1 MSARTLLSRLTAVIV
16 LLTLVGSGANGQ
28 GFADLGTKADGF
40 TVPKPGA
47 ALVFPADHGPH
58 PDYRIEWWYLTANLK
73 GEDGKEYGAQWT
85 LFRSALAPGRKVGWS
100 SPQIWMGHA
109 AITTADRQF
118 VAERLSRDGIDQS
131 GVTSE
136 PFSAWIDDW
145 RMQLRGLP
153 GAAEANANINLS
165 VMWVRASGKDFTYDL
180 SLDAVGPVVAQGDN
194 GYSVKSPTGQASY
207 YYSQPFYAVTGSIKL
222 PSGEVKV
229 IGKAWL
235 DHEWSSQPLAAD
247 QTGWDWFSLHL
258 DTGEKL
264 MGFKLRDSGVG
275 FTSGT
280 WIAADGSAT
289 PLEPGE
295 LQATPTNS
303 SIVGGK
309 SVPTQWHLEIPKRG
323 SNVTTTPLNAQAWM
337 TTRFEYWEGPINIKG
352 SHNGIGYLEMT
363 GYK

>member
-1 MSARTLLSRLTAVIV
+1 MNARRVLAGLAAVIV
-16 LLTLVGSGANGQ
+16 FLTPAWSGANGQ

-40 TVPKPGA
+40 TMPKPGVS
-47 ALVFPADHGPH
+47 LLFPGDHGPH
-58 PDYRIEWWYLTANLK
+58 PDYRIEWWYVTANLR

-85 LFRSALAPGRKVGWS
+85 LFRSALAPGRKEGWS

-131 GVTSE
+131 GVTAE

-145 RMQLRGLP
+145 RMQSRGP
-153 GAAEANANINLS
+153 SDAVGANADINLS
-165 VMWVRASGKDFTYDL
+165 AMSVRASGKDFSYQL
-180 SLDAVGPVVAQGDN
+180 SLDAVGPVVAQGQD

-207 YYSQPFYAVTGSIKL
+207 YYSQPFYTVTGSIKL
-222 PSGEVKV
+222 PDGEVEV
-229 IGKAWL
+229 TGKAWL
-235 DHEWSSQPLAAD
+235 DHEWSSQPLAPD

-258 DTGEKL
+258 GTGEKL
-264 MGFKLRDSGVG
+264 MCFKLRDSGAG

-289 PLEPGE
+289 PLKPGE
-295 LQATPTNS
+295 IRATPTSS
-303 SIVGGK
+303 SIVDGK
-309 SVPTQWHLEIPKRG
+309 MVPTQWRLEIPRRG
-323 SNVTTTPLNAQAWM
+323 LDVTTIPLNAQAWM
-337 TTRFEYWEGPINIKG
+337 KTRFEYWEGPIHFKG
-352 SHNGIGYLEMT
+352 SHTGIGYLEMT